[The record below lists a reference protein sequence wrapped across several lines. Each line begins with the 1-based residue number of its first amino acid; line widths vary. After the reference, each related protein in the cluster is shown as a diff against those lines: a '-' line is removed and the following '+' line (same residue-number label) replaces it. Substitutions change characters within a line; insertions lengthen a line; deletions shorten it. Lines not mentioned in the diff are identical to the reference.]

1 MSKQSFLNELKKR
14 LSPLSKKE
22 ILEHLNFYNEMIDDM
37 VEEGIGEEEAVLRIG
52 SAEEIAL
59 QILSERDGEKCCGT
73 STKKY
78 TGGEITLL
86 ILGSPLWVT
95 LAISALAV
103 VFSLYVVL
111 WSCVISLWAV
121 FLSIAACA
129 PVGVIG
135 GIIYTFGELRVTGF
149 ALIGIGVF
157 FVGLSILLFDACK
170 AAMRGAVILTA
181 NAGQKIKK
189 CFGKKREA

>member
-52 SAEEIAL
+52 NAEKIAL
-59 QILSERDGEKCCGT
+59 QILSESGVSE
-73 STKKY
+73 SESASSKKY
-78 TGGEITLL
+78 TGGEIALL
-86 ILGSPLWVT
+86 ILGSPLWLSLVI
-95 LAISALAV
+95 AAFAA
-103 VFSLYVVL
+103 VFSLYAAL
-111 WSCVISLWAV
+111 WSVIISLWAV
-121 FLSIAACA
+121 FVSVAVCS
-129 PVGVIG
+129 PVGIIG
-135 GIIYTFGELRVTGF
+135 GIVYSFGELRVTGF

-189 CFGKKREA
+189 CFGKKRGA